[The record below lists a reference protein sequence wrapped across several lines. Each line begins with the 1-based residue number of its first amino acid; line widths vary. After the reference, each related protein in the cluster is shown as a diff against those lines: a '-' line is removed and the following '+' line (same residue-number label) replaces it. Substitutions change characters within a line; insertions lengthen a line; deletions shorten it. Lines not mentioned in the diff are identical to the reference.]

1 METVAPWYQV
11 PKDTVVL
18 GKEDLYQAYQAEW
31 NGDVTCQGSPWHF
44 GGWFFRPSEHC
55 NRGSMWMLK
64 YLVLWMNCFLW
75 PHAFF
80 PGLHHAERSREKRRI
95 RRDLSI
101 VLPLARDWSPRLVCN
116 FQDHFAQVH
125 ALVRMRNFAKP
136 NQACRRAIGLRTSF
150 VAGRSSA
157 FLIEWFVLFL
167 FESCRDCILS
177 FLVVSSARTHPSL
190 PWEFLLM
197 RLSCNCS
204 LRQSWKDVLFWP
216 KDFKLSQPRRPNASS
231 ATGQGH
237 NARVFFCAGQPW
249 MTDFNRSNVDP
260 GS

>member
-1 METVAPWYQV
+1 M
-11 PKDTVVL
+11 
-18 GKEDLYQAYQAEW
+18 
-31 NGDVTCQGSPWHF
+31 
-44 GGWFFRPSEHC
+44 
-55 NRGSMWMLK
+55 
-64 YLVLWMNCFLW
+64 
-75 PHAFF
+75 
-80 PGLHHAERSREKRRI
+80 
-95 RRDLSI
+95 
-101 VLPLARDWSPRLVCN
+101 
-116 FQDHFAQVH
+116 
-125 ALVRMRNFAKP
+125 
-136 NQACRRAIGLRTSF
+136 
-150 VAGRSSA
+150 
-157 FLIEWFVLFL
+157 LFL

-249 MTDFNRSNVDP
+249 MTDFNRSNVLGVWTLHPLHLRSMTIQLEKAFDMTRHAALNTSFVGLEQNDRMNWHELTRSRKREGKWQP
-260 GS
+260 TGLF